1 MSSDTFR
8 IKWSELESN
17 VLLYF
22 NKLSADDVLSIAGDA
37 DKLMSI
43 LHTRYGYN
51 DEQAQD
57 AWDRFVR
64 RYGRAS

>member
-1 MSSDTFR
+1 MSSDMFR
-8 IKWSELESN
+8 GKWNELESSI
-17 VLLYF
+17 LLYF
-22 NKLSADDVLSIAGDA
+22 SKLSADDVATIAGDA

-43 LHTRYGYN
+43 LHLRYGYN

-64 RYGRAS
+64 RYGRA